1 MLSPIKKKYKHS
13 NAFAFFGIE
22 GNAKCTKAKC
32 PSFGY

>member
-13 NAFAFFGIE
+13 NAFVFLGIE
-22 GNAKCTKAKC
+22 GNAQCTKAKC